1 MVVKQHVTAEEKI
14 RQNLERLGLWKD
26 PPRLAKAR
34 EAKLDYFDVPSLC
47 DGVDPPAPDE
57 VA

>member
-1 MVVKQHVTAEEKI
+1 MTQYITDEERA

-26 PPRLAKAR
+26 PPRPAKAKKP
-34 EAKLDYFDVPSLC
+34 EQLDYFDPPSVC

>member
-1 MVVKQHVTAEEKI
+1 M
-14 RQNLERLGLWKD
+14 RLGRSELPRFSANSAWRRRLVSPRRKD
-26 PPRLAKAR
+26 PQDCRTQ
-34 EAKLDYFDVPSLC
+34 LDYFDPPSVC